1 MLEKVNIKLLVTG
14 VFLLNFHRML
24 MLKTEVPEEKLH
36 TFQIQFLLNEII
48 HKLIFS

>member
-1 MLEKVNIKLLVTG
+1 MLEKVNIKFLVIGVLL
-14 VFLLNFHRML
+14 LSFHRML
-24 MLKTEVPEEKLH
+24 MLKTEVDEKKLH